1 MVTIRIPQ
9 AKADAPVRVIFRQFV
24 PLRAIRAAGH
34 FFLLSHVRTYSMFGD
49 GRQRRSSPA
58 LANEASFSRRSLM
71 ISTRTMMVDLLT
83 VRDVARRLSISE
95 RTVWRWTALGLL
107 PPPVHPHARSTR
119 WRAADIE
126 RYLEELPARA
136 CQRERHE

>member
-1 MVTIRIPQ
+1 MV
-9 AKADAPVRVIFRQFV
+9 
-24 PLRAIRAAGH
+24 
-34 FFLLSHVRTYSMFGD
+34 
-49 GRQRRSSPA
+49 
-58 LANEASFSRRSLM
+58 NEGLFSRRSP
-71 ISTRTMMVDLLT
+71 MVSMLVMTPALLT

-126 RYLEELPARA
+126 RYLQDLSAQA
-136 CQRERHE
+136 GQGERHG

>member
-1 MVTIRIPQ
+1 MVL
-9 AKADAPVRVIFRQFV
+9 
-24 PLRAIRAAGH
+24 LRAM
-34 FFLLSHVRTYSMFGD
+34 L
-49 GRQRRSSPA
+49 P
-58 LANEASFSRRSLM
+58 
-71 ISTRTMMVDLLT
+71 DLLT

-126 RYLEELPARA
+126 LYLEQLPSHASPG
-136 CQRERHE
+136 ERHG